1 MKITSVI
8 KGSTPPALPA
18 QGVGLAVFATF
29 ALTYVLAYGLRS
41 VNATLAPYL
50 TEDLRLSA
58 AGLGGLSAAY
68 FIAFAAL
75 QLPLGHWLD
84 RYGARRV
91 EAMLLVIAAVGA
103 LLMALGR
110 DITVATAGRLCIGI
124 GVSACLMA
132 PYTYFRR
139 CCTPERQARLS
150 QWMLVAGT
158 TGAVLATLPTGAMA
172 EWLGWRGVFG
182 TIAVLL
188 LGSAVAVYRLVPDH
202 DLAAMTRRP
211 RRHRPLARPVSG
223 VTRTSCPC
231 CRSAS

>member
-1 MKITSVI
+1 M
-8 KGSTPPALPA
+8 
-18 QGVGLAVFATF
+18 
-29 ALTYVLAYGLRS
+29 TYVLAYGLRS